1 MRFDEAIAMTVDPVP
16 AIRTTCPYCG
26 VGCGVLALPAA
37 DGVAIQGD
45 PDHPANFGRLCSK
58 GSALGETLDLAT
70 RLLHPEIDGVRST
83 WDEAMEC
90 VASRFRETIDRY
102 GPDAVAF
109 YVSGQLLTE
118 DYYVANKLMK
128 GFIGSANID
137 TNSRLCMSSTV
148 AAQKRAFGEDLVPGC
163 YEDLELADL
172 VVWVGSNAAWCHPV
186 LFQRVLAAK
195 RLHPERHLVCID
207 PRRTATAESADLHL
221 PIRPGTDVLLFN
233 GLLNYL
239 RQNDAF
245 DFDFMESHTE
255 GFARAFKVARETAP
269 SIPAVAAGCGVAEAD
284 VARFFHWF
292 ARTERTVTAW
302 SQGVNQSSSGTDK
315 VNAILNVHLATGRI
329 GKPGAAP
336 LSLTGQPNAMGG
348 REVGGLA
355 NQLAAHLDLEDAGH
369 RQLVRDFWGAP
380 HIAQRPGYKAVE
392 LFRAIGEGKVRALWI
407 MATNPAVSLPDV
419 NAVRQALAR
428 CPFVVVS
435 ECERDT
441 DLSRFAHVRLPAAAW
456 GEKDGTVTNSER
468 RISRQRAFL
477 DPPGEARPD
486 WWIICQAAHRLGFG
500 EAFSYRHPEE
510 IFREHVRL
518 SYLAARSGSV
528 SFELS
533 GLLDSLDRTGYERMT
548 PVQWPVSSPE
558 ATGTP
563 RLSPSSIGR
572 KFRFVA
578 VAPKHP
584 AHQVDPDYP
593 LVLNTGRIRDQWHTM
608 TRTGKTARL
617 SAHLPEPYLEIHPSD
632 AERFGLV
639 EGALG
644 LVESRHGSAV
654 LRVRVSQGQRSG
666 SVFVPMHWSDRNSR
680 RGLVNALVN
689 PAVDPISGEPESK
702 HTPVRVSP
710 YRAAWYGFAFAR
722 WRLAFPEATYCVV
735 LPVEGGWRHELAGDA
750 APPSWP
756 DWARRQAGR
765 EASQI
770 LDWIEFADVHAG
782 RYRCASIRDGRLEF
796 SLFVSAGP
804 ELPSRDWLAGL
815 FAQESLS
822 EEARTSLLAGKPARA
837 EDDRGRIV
845 CACFSVGEKT
855 LRRAILLE
863 GLSTVEK
870 IGERLKAG
878 SNCGSCLSEIRTLL
892 AQAGR

>member
-1 MRFDEAIAMTVDPVP
+1 MKSDKAIAVVPDPAP

-26 VGCGVLALPAA
+26 VGCGVLARPSA
-37 DGVAIQGD
+37 DGVTIEGD

-70 RLLHPEIDGVRST
+70 RLLHPEIDGIRST
-83 WDEAMEC
+83 WDEALES
-90 VASRFRETIDRY
+90 VASRFCETIDRY
-102 GPDAVAF
+102 GPDAMAF

-172 VVWVGSNAAWCHPV
+172 VVLVGSNAAWCHPV

-195 RLHPERHLVCID
+195 RFHPERRLVCID

-239 RQNDAF
+239 RQNDAL
-245 DFDFMESHTE
+245 DFDFLESHSE
-255 GFARAFKVARETAP
+255 GFARAFQVARETAP
-269 SIPAVAAGCGVAEAD
+269 TIPAVAAGCGVAEAD
-284 VARFFHWF
+284 VARFFQWF
-292 ARTERTVTAW
+292 VRTERTVTAW

-369 RQLVRDFWGAP
+369 RQAVRGFWGAP
-380 HIAQRPGYKAVE
+380 RIAERPGYKAVD
-392 LFRAIGEGKVRALWI
+392 LFRAIGAGKVRAVWI
-407 MATNPAVSLPDV
+407 MATNPAVSLPDM
-419 NAVRQALAR
+419 NAVREALAR

-456 GEKDGTVTNSER
+456 GEKGGTVTNSER

-486 WWIICQAAHRLGFG
+486 WWIICQVARRMGFG
-500 EAFSYRHPEE
+500 EAFSYQYPEE

-518 SYLAARSGSV
+518 SRLAARAGPV
-528 SFELS
+528 RFDLS
-533 GLLDSLDRTGYERMT
+533 GLLDVLDRTGYEGMA
-548 PVQWPVSSPE
+548 PVQWPVPSPE
-558 ATGTP
+558 ASATP
-563 RLSPSSIGR
+563 RLSPRQGGR

-578 VAPKHP
+578 TAPKPP
-584 AHQVDPDYP
+584 AHAVNPDYP
-593 LVLNTGRIRDQWHTM
+593 FVLNTGRIRDQWHTM

-632 AERFGLV
+632 AEQFGLV

-644 LVESRHGSAV
+644 WVESRHGTAV
-654 LRVRVSQGQRSG
+654 LRVRVNHGQRTG

-702 HTPVRVSP
+702 HTPVRVRP

-722 WRLAFPEATYCVV
+722 RRLAFPEAAYCVV

-750 APPSWP
+750 TPPSWTA
-756 DWARRQAGR
+756 WARGQADR
-765 EASQI
+765 EASQS

-796 SLFVSAGP
+796 SLFVSASP
-804 ELPSRDWLAGL
+804 ELPSRDWLGGL

-822 EEARTSLLAGKPARA
+822 EEARASLLAGKPARA

-870 IGERLKAG
+870 VGERLKAG
-878 SNCGSCLSEIRTLL
+878 TNCGSCVSEIRALL
-892 AQAGR
+892 AQVAR